1 MATLLETL
9 KSQLIGK
16 RVKLYYRDSKGRLK
30 SQVREVLNVRT
41 SPHLN
46 TVYLDLKLDSKNIG
60 QWSLDLEEEFTIV
73 KERPSPSTQGAFNDA
88 KGLSPEP
95 SG

>member
-46 TVYLDLKLDSKNIG
+46 TVYLDLKLGGRSIG
-60 QWSLDLEEEFTIV
+60 QWLLNLNEEFGIV
-73 KERPSPSTQGAFNDA
+73 KERPSLQAGDSMTQGLN
-88 KGLSPEP
+88 KGDLLL
-95 SG
+95 